1 MVKSQAKEY
10 VYFVSY
16 NCYNSVR
23 RSSGR
28 CKVSTSTKAD
38 TYDWVENTSSLIAD
52 LCNKR
57 DGVKDSVVVLVN
69 WKRLKGDETH

>member
-16 NCYNSVR
+16 SYYNSVGR
-23 RSSGR
+23 GSGR

>member
-1 MVKSQAKEY
+1 MAKSQAKEY

-16 NCYNSVR
+16 NCWNSVGQG
-23 RSSGR
+23 SGR
-28 CKVSTSTKAD
+28 CKISTLTKAD
-38 TYDWVENTSSLIAD
+38 TYDWVENVSSLIVD

-57 DGVKDSVVVLVN
+57 DGVKDSVVALAN

>member
-16 NCYNSVR
+16 NCWNSVGQG
-23 RSSGR
+23 SGR
-28 CKVSTSTKAD
+28 CKISTLTKAG
-38 TYDWVENTSSLIAD
+38 TYDWVENVSSLIVD

>member
-10 VYFVSY
+10 VYFASY
-16 NCYNSVR
+16 SYYNSVGR
-23 RSSGR
+23 GSGR
-28 CKVSTSTKAD
+28 CRVLTSTKAD